1 MGGANHELSVILHGA
16 SDYLLASGESA
27 VLTVG
32 GAFEKVEFL

>member
-16 SDYLLASGESA
+16 RDYLLASGESA